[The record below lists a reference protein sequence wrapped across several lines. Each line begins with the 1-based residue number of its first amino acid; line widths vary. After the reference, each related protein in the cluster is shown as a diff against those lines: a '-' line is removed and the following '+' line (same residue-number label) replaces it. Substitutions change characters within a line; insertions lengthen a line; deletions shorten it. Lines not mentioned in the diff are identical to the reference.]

1 MAPDS
6 LSLLR
11 SANEQLTR
19 LRDEL
24 AASPAGDRGRL
35 PSPAELQALGRLMEE
50 VRPVL
55 KEGSGDRAVKAEIA
69 AYTEN
74 LRQVRILLEGLQSE
88 LTARRDDLRAEWKR
102 LQAAA
107 SWGSSLKQMG

>member
-1 MAPDS
+1 MSSGS
-6 LSLLR
+6 LDLLR
-11 SANEQLTR
+11 LANERLTKFR
-19 LRDEL
+19 QELEAGRAGERD
-24 AASPAGDRGRL
+24 RV
-35 PSPAELQALGRLMEE
+35 PSPAELQSLARLMEQ

-55 KEGSGDRAVKAEIA
+55 KGNAGDPTLRAEVN

-74 LRQVRILLEGLQSE
+74 LRQLRVLLEGLQSG

-107 SWGSSLKQMG
+107 SWGGALKQIR